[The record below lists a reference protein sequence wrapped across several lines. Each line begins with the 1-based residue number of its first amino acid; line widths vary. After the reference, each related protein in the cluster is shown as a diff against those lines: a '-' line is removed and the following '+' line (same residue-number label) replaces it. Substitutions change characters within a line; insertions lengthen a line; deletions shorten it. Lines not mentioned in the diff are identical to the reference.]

1 MFEKHKF
8 HVINEKSQ
16 AICFT
21 TENFKFDLERKKFQ
35 YIYK

>member
-8 HVINEKSQ
+8 HVINKESQ

-21 TENFKFDLERKKFQ
+21 TENFKIDLQEKKFQ